1 MRTLE
6 LRNASTP
13 RRLSLELFI
22 FVTLSLASLIAS
34 PAIAQNL
41 QKAAEKKETEVPNP
55 YLAYR
60 QKQRIEVKEL
70 ENCSWLVSYRNRIYD
85 LSPLSRKGLERPLEG
100 DLHSILRRVPLA
112 AESLQKIE
120 RNNQE
125 AKVHTAIASFAILT
139 IVGTRIAQGSSE
151 RRKRSDAYLALNI
164 GAGLL
169 FLRSV
174 YAGFETRRNTREE
187 LVNAVQEFNKVSE
200 DPILPYEGDLK

>member
-1 MRTLE
+1 
-6 LRNASTP
+6 
-13 RRLSLELFI
+13 
-22 FVTLSLASLIAS
+22 LASLIAS